1 MENIAALVQSC
12 EEEYGIKI
20 IYGNE
25 VHLKHVKRLRK
36 KLYALKKW
44 EKVVFVHG
52 IGKRKH
58 PVQKSIELLEKYMDK
73 LKEYTQK
80 LYKCGKRNSY
90 SKSSQSTNARI
101 VRTVLS
107 KETVSKETTARY
119 HLKKE
124 TKFFR
129 FQKSL

>member
-20 IYGNE
+20 IHGNE

-36 KLYALKKW
+36 KLYALKKR

-73 LKEYTQK
+73 LHRKIQSDRM
-80 LYKCGKRNSY
+80 RNY
-90 SKSSQSTNARI
+90 
-101 VRTVLS
+101 L
-107 KETVSKETTARY
+107 
-119 HLKKE
+119 
-124 TKFFR
+124 FD
-129 FQKSL
+129 